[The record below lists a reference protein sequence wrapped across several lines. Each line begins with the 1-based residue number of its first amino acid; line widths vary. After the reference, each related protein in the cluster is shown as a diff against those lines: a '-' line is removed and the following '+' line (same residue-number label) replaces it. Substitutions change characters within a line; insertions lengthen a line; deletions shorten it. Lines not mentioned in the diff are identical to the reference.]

1 MIKCHVIA
9 TRLCD
14 RLTSSMPLM
23 NPLGSF
29 SISMFGFLFIL
40 DGRRTSDR
48 DVQANLTH
56 TPLTHTPA
64 ARLAS
69 SATRPFFSNDLISYF
84 RESCGSWQTFAGITG
99 RRRPLKVS
107 NLADF
112 SDGKGLR
119 VKISEEFMP

>member
-1 MIKCHVIA
+1 
-9 TRLCD
+9 
-14 RLTSSMPLM
+14 MPLM

-40 DGRRTSDR
+40 DGRTTSDR
-48 DVQANLTH
+48 DVQAN
-56 TPLTHTPA
+56 LTHTPA

-69 SATRPFFSNDLISYF
+69 SATRPFLAMTSLVIL
-84 RESCGSWQTFAGITG
+84 GSLAGHG
-99 RRRPLKVS
+99 KHSRVSRDAEYLPWLKVS